1 MLMRALVLMLSL
13 TCVMALSSGC
23 KKDRSRPTPSAADAA
38 AAAQA
43 GSGAATAP
51 ADGGAAQAAAS
62 PAGDAGGDQADTDQA
77 SGDSSKAAA
86 SNGADSGKPGA
97 DQGQAKGGPEFDPNA
112 KPENIKVLPKSW
124 NMGKVVDY
132 MKKDVSAG
140 LGVKCK
146 FCHVKPFSA
155 DTVGKK
161 NVARKMIAMTFEID
175 KKDFHGKPKV
185 GCKTCHHGK
194 EKPADLK

>member
-1 MLMRALVLMLSL
+1 MLMRALSLMLSL
-13 TCVMALSSGC
+13 ACVTALSSGC
-23 KKDRSRPTPSAADAA
+23 KKDRSRPNPSAADAA

-43 GSGAATAP
+43 TPGSGAAAP
-51 ADGGAAQAAAS
+51 ADSGAAQAAAT
-62 PAGDAGGDQADTDQA
+62 PAGDAGAASDTTQGA
-77 SGDSSKAAA
+77 QAAA
-86 SNGADSGKPGA
+86 ADSQPGSDSDKA
-97 DQGQAKGGPEFDPNA
+97 GGDKGAAKGEPGFDPDA
-112 KPENIKVLPKSW
+112 KPENIKVLPRSW
-124 NMGKVVDY
+124 KMGKVVDY

-155 DTVGKK
+155 DTVDKK